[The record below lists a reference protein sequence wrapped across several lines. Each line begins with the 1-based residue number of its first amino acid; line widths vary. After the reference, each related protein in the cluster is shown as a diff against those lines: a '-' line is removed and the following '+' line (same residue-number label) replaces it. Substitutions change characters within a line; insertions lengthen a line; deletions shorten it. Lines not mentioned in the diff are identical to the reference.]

1 MKLSFGVLDS
11 EFKNPGV
18 TFLPPLKEF
27 HPRNS
32 SVQGKIITKHIK
44 TNSPKMWHKHILKV
58 KYIFQ
63 IDKRCIV
70 FCLLLTS
77 ALI

>member
-32 SVQGKIITKHIK
+32 RVQIEINTDRIK
-44 TNSPKMWHKHILKV
+44 TKRLEV
-58 KYIFQ
+58 Q
-63 IDKRCIV
+63 IRDVLRIKCARCLDKRFNV
-70 FCLLLTS
+70 LNLLFTN